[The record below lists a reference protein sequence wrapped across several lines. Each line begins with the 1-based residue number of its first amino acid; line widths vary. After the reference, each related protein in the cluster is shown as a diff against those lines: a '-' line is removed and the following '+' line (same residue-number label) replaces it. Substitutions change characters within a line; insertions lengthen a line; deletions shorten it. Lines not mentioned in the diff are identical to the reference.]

1 LTRQLFYHQNRLDD
15 LPPVYDYCLS
25 NRCLAP
31 EADRPNNCPDCP
43 VNLSWD
49 KLERDYK
56 TIIRRDT
63 LRDLTEEGV
72 GGAEAEIELDSRLGA
87 GAQFQELINSISVA
101 LEMEGYVAEDT
112 YSPKWNIRTTEVVK
126 IIRQERASIRREER
140 YKARM
145 AREAET
151 QRANARTGGGWRGE
165 AE

>member
-1 LTRQLFYHQNRLDD
+1 
-15 LPPVYDYCLS
+15 
-25 NRCLAP
+25 
-31 EADRPNNCPDCP
+31 
-43 VNLSWD
+43 
-49 KLERDYK
+49 
-56 TIIRRDT
+56 
-63 LRDLTEEGV
+63 
-72 GGAEAEIELDSRLGA
+72 
-87 GAQFQELINSISVA
+87 
-101 LEMEGYVAEDT
+101 MEGYVAEDT